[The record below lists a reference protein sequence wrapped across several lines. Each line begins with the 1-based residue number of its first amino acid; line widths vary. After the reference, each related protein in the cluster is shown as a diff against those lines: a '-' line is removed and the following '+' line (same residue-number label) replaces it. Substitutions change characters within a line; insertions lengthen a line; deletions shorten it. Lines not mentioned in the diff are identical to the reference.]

1 MVIVVTRCR
10 PLKFH
15 IQRIIDNRWDMEV
28 NDSGGRGHISPPT
41 ETLLDVKSWTCCLP
55 HERTGRDGVTKVHPA
70 STTITRVIWKTC
82 IGYYLYKATMINS
95 VRSCSGLNYNYIL
108 GLIVLS
114 INLVFFHGQWQP
126 SKHIKLLKRLRNIS
140 NFHEQIHSFKS
151 LQGGIISLI
160 PLRPW
165 LT

>member
-1 MVIVVTRCR
+1 MANIWENSSRKFEFRSYLSYYNCTKVQNNNIILTFALVIVVTRCR

-70 STTITRVIWKTC
+70 STTITRVIWKTW
-82 IGYYLYKATMINS
+82 IEYYLYKVTLINWVES
-95 VRSCSGLNYNYIL
+95 YIGFNYI
-108 GLIVLS
+108 
-114 INLVFFHGQWQP
+114 IND
-126 SKHIKLLKRLRNIS
+126 KLCLFWWAMTTQQTS
-140 NFHEQIHSFKS
+140 D
-151 LQGGIISLI
+151 
-160 PLRPW
+160 
-165 LT
+165 

>member
-1 MVIVVTRCR
+1 MSHLFLWRKLGNSGHSDVVQKNQQNNNIILTFALVIVVTRCR

-70 STTITRVIWKTC
+70 STTITRVIWKTW
-82 IGYYLYKATMINS
+82 IEYYLYKVTLINWVES
-95 VRSCSGLNYNYIL
+95 YIGFNYI
-108 GLIVLS
+108 
-114 INLVFFHGQWQP
+114 IND
-126 SKHIKLLKRLRNIS
+126 KLCLFWWAMTTQQTS
-140 NFHEQIHSFKS
+140 D
-151 LQGGIISLI
+151 
-160 PLRPW
+160 
-165 LT
+165 

>member
-1 MVIVVTRCR
+1 MEDTKKSFWNQLTVVNTRELLEFKLEKNNWDLETYRKSRKKPNIILTFALVIVVTRCR

-82 IGYYLYKATMINS
+82 IEYYLYKVTLINWVES
-95 VRSCSGLNYNYIL
+95 YIGLNHVV
-108 GLIVLS
+108 G
-114 INLVFFHGQWQP
+114 W
-126 SKHIKLLKRLRNIS
+126 
-140 NFHEQIHSFKS
+140 
-151 LQGGIISLI
+151 IIY
-160 PLRPW
+160 W
-165 LT
+165 V